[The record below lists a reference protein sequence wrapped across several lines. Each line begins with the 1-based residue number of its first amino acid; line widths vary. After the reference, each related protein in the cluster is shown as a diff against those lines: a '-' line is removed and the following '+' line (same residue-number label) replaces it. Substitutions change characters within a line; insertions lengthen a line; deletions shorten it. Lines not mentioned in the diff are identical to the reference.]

1 MKKLKAY
8 REENAAL
15 RRRVI
20 SLDDHNEQMVNR
32 VIQADAEKT
41 SLKRKYEETL
51 EAARVMDGIAKKAK
65 EDAALWKSL
74 AQEREMK
81 LEFLTSIILRGLEGK
96 KEGK

>member
-20 SLDDHNEQMVNR
+20 NLDDHNEQLVTRAAQLDVER
-32 VIQADAEKT
+32 VGF
-41 SLKRKYEETL
+41 KRRYEETL

-65 EDAALWKSL
+65 EDAALWKNL

-81 LEFLTSIILRGLEGK
+81 LEFLTSIILRVLEGK